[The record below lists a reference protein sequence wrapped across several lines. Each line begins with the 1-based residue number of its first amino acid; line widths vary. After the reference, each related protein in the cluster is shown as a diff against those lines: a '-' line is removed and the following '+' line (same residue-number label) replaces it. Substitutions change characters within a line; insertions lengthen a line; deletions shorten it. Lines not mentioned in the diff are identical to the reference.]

1 MGGGGL
7 RLEVT
12 ERIEGNISSKDTFIN
27 SLPITT
33 NRFSIYLEW
42 SIWRP
47 LPCYFS
53 HTEFNFFSARW
64 PDGRR
69 EQKGINLVCYGD
81 PNGYT
86 AMAKTVG
93 YPCAIATKMVSALL
107 YENLSVKKTVFRTHD
122 ILVWTRIRIRG
133 SMPLTNG
140 SGFGFGPESWFRI
153 LLFSSLTFKMQA
165 KN

>member
-1 MGGGGL
+1 MVICDDL
-7 RLEVT
+7 RLVIFLHE
-12 ERIEGNISSKDTFIN
+12 KFHF
-27 SLPITT
+27 L
-33 NRFSIYLEW
+33 
-42 SIWRP
+42 
-47 LPCYFS
+47 
-53 HTEFNFFSARW
+53 SARW

-107 YENLSVKKTVFRTHD
+107 YEDLSVKKTVFRIHD
-122 ILVWTRIRIRG
+122 ILVWIWIRIRG

-140 SGFGFGPESWFRI
+140 SGFGSGFGSESWFRI
-153 LLFSSLTFKMQA
+153 LLFSSLTFKMPA